1 LIFAQL
7 KIFLKIFGELK
18 KIISSLQRKTN
29 YNQQQKMFQ
38 RNKNIATKK
47 WSSPIA
53 DHSFSGANC
62 ITP

>member
-1 LIFAQL
+1 M
-7 KIFLKIFGELK
+7 K

-38 RNKNIATKK
+38 RNQNIATQK
-47 WSSPIA
+47 WNSPVM